1 MSESS
6 VSYNLTCYTG
16 CDVYKW
22 KHDVSRDDV
31 PYQYCKGKNG
41 FDKNMSLDDV
51 IEIIAKPKG
60 ANLIIKSGPRAKW
73 YVKKVSPDEARRT
86 ITHRKKDYIE
96 IKNSKCY
103 VVEW

>member
-1 MSESS
+1 M
-6 VSYNLTCYTG
+6 T
-16 CDVYKW
+16 
-22 KHDVSRDDV
+22 
-31 PYQYCKGKNG
+31 
-41 FDKNMSLDDV
+41 LDEV

-73 YVKKVSPDEARRT
+73 YVKNVSPDDARRT
-86 ITHRKKDYIE
+86 ITYRKKDYIE